1 MTAMEVI
8 RIGAPELIRRV
19 SIRKLAGLLPSEKIR
34 ELQRMTPLEQE
45 KALAQWA
52 KELLEKNIQTQ
63 TALKRALA
71 EEVRKATEEAK
82 KAEIPVE
89 QQRKVTIAMERAR
102 ARLGGIVGPT
112 GEERVIIQLPA
123 SIKRELNELAR
134 VMERYAKMAV
144 PAEIR
149 TEIRVYS
156 RAADDLRS
164 RVAKIRGLAG
174 QLGID
179 PNLPEIALPLQQA
192 EFMAADF
199 ERRVEQRRRFLEER
213 GQTITVI

>member
-8 RIGAPELIRRV
+8 RIGAPELILRA

-34 ELQRMTPLEQE
+34 GLLRMTPLEQE

-52 KELLEKNIQTQ
+52 RELLEKNIQTK
-63 TALKRALA
+63 TSLTRTLA
-71 EEVRKATEEAK
+71 EQVRKATEEAK
-82 KAEIPVE
+82 KAEMPVE

-112 GEERVIIQLPA
+112 GEEGVIIQLPA
-123 SIKRELNELAR
+123 PIRKELNELAR
-134 VMERYAKMAV
+134 VMEKYAKMAV
-144 PAEIR
+144 PTEIR

-156 RAADDLRS
+156 RAADDLRN

-179 PNLPEIALPLQQA
+179 PNQPEIALPLQQA

-199 ERRVEQRRRFLEER
+199 ERRVEQRRRLLEER
-213 GQTITVI
+213 GRTEKVI

>member
-1 MTAMEVI
+1 MEVI
-8 RIGAPELIRRV
+8 RIGAPELIRRA

-63 TALKRALA
+63 TSLTRALA
-71 EEVRKATEEAK
+71 EQVRKATEEAK
-82 KAEIPVE
+82 KAEMQVE

-102 ARLGGIVGPT
+102 ARLGGIVRPT
-112 GEERVIIQLPA
+112 GEETIIIQLPA
-123 SIKRELNELAR
+123 PIRKELNELAR

-144 PAEIR
+144 PTEIR

-164 RVAKIRGLAG
+164 RIAKIRGLAG
-174 QLGID
+174 QLGIN
-179 PNLPEIALPLQQA
+179 PNQPEIALPLQQA
-192 EFMAADF
+192 EFIIADF

-213 GQTITVI
+213 GQTVTVI

>member
-1 MTAMEVI
+1 MEVI
-8 RIGAPELIRRV
+8 RIGPPGLIRRAAL
-19 SIRKLAGLLPSEKIR
+19 RKLAGLLPSDTIQR
-34 ELQRMTPLEQE
+34 LQRMTPLEQE

-52 KELLEKNIQTQ
+52 RELLEKNIQTQ

-71 EEVRKATEEAK
+71 EEVRKATKEAK
-82 KAEIPVE
+82 KAEMPVE
-89 QQRKVTIAMERAR
+89 KQRKVTIAMERAR
-102 ARLGGIVGPT
+102 ARIGGIIGPT
-112 GEERVIIQLPA
+112 GEEKILIQLPA
-123 SIKRELNELAR
+123 PIKRELNELAR
-134 VMERYAKMAV
+134 VMERYARIAV

-156 RAADDLRS
+156 TAANDLRN

-192 EFMAADF
+192 EFMAAIAPLWD
-199 ERRVEQRRRFLEER
+199 
-213 GQTITVI
+213 